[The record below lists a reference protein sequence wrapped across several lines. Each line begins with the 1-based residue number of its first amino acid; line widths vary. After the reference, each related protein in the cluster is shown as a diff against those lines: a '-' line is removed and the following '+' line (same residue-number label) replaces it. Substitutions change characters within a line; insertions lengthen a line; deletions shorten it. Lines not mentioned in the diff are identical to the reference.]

1 MPLSLLFANCGER
14 ARTYK
19 VACTCVEGGRD
30 LMAELSAR
38 AQLELQRLQENARAA
53 AVAGALGALELGVE
67 EGDTDEGEGEAEEG
81 DTDEGEGEAEEYKLS
96 VAIPPGLVSQR
107 AAAFQLGQA
116 RVEVEVAAA
125 EMRSA

>member
-1 MPLSLLFANCGER
+1 
-14 ARTYK
+14 
-19 VACTCVEGGRD
+19 
-30 LMAELSAR
+30 MAELSAR

-53 AVAGALGALELGVE
+53 AVAGALGALELG
-67 EGDTDEGEGEAEEG
+67 AEEG